1 MTKAPVIVISSTSQ
15 AVGKNTIALNLA
27 AAMWS
32 EGYDVKLFAPDNK
45 IVEDFLEKRRLISQQ
60 CQIDMP
66 IPQVVDNVSIEETDK
81 TVVIAI
87 IPSNQNDEWAEVF
100 YKAHT
105 LISVGC
111 TENDFNWT
119 LQHPYINL
127 IWQSKKQAAARGVK
141 YLNWIVIQ
149 NMLDNDANK
158 LQSYL
163 QSLARQLGFR
173 IAEPIYRRVSYQYL
187 QDGYCTADMAKYRH
201 VFKMSMD
208 DVYARHEILNLT
220 DDLWKHK

>member
-1 MTKAPVIVISSTSQ
+1 MTEAPIIVISSTSQ

-32 EGYDVKLFAPDNK
+32 DGYNVKLFAPDNK
-45 IVEDFLEKRRLISQQ
+45 IVEDFLEKRRLISEQ
-60 CQIDMP
+60 CHIDMP
-66 IPQVVDNVSIEETDK
+66 MPQIVENVSVEGNDK

-87 IPSNQNDEWAEVF
+87 IPSNQNEVWTEVF

-111 TENDFNWT
+111 AEKDFKWT

-141 YLNWIVIQ
+141 YLNWIVVQ

-163 QSLARQLGFR
+163 QPLARQLGFR
-173 IAEPIYRRVSYQYL
+173 IAEPIYRRVAYQYL
-187 QDGYCTADMAKYRH
+187 QNGYCTADMAKYRQ